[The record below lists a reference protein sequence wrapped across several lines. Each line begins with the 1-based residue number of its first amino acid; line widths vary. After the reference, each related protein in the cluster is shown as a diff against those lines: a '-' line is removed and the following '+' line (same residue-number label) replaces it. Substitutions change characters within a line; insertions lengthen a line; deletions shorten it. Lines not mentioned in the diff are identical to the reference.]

1 VTAIWTIGH
10 STRSREDLLAL
21 LRAHDIRGIADVR
34 RFPASRRH
42 PHFNRDVMSTWLN
55 EAGVEYRHFEHLG
68 GRRRASADSKN
79 TALRH
84 PAFRGYADYMATAP
98 FQRALDDLIAW
109 AASARVA
116 VMCAE
121 SVWWQCHRSL
131 IADALAA
138 RDLEVR
144 HILDASDARAH
155 RIHETARV
163 EAGQVCYPG
172 LL

>member
-1 VTAIWTIGH
+1 MTAIWTIGH
-10 STRSREDLLAL
+10 STRSREDFLAL
-21 LRAHDIRGIADVR
+21 LATHDVRGIADVR

-42 PHFNRDVMSTWLN
+42 PHFNRDVMATWLD
-55 EAGVEYRHFEHLG
+55 EAGVEYRHFEQLG
-68 GRRRASADSKN
+68 GRRTPSADSKN

-98 FQRALDDLIAW
+98 FQRALDEVIAW
-109 AASARVA
+109 AGTTRVA

-121 SVWWQCHRSL
+121 ALWWQCHRSL
-131 IADALAA
+131 VADALAA
-138 RDLEVR
+138 RDLDVR
-144 HILDASDARAH
+144 HILDASAARPH